1 MTKLYIDKGDEDM
14 DETLYKD
21 QPTSPKTVR
30 EEVLSDIWAA
40 NKRLIDG
47 KWYVE
52 LSQVAEIIG
61 S

>member
-21 QPTSPKTVR
+21 QPTRPKTVR